1 MSRLL
6 DMIPKR
12 GPEAYEKF
20 MEILKTDYPWI
31 VENFRDRE
39 EDMKA
44 KGIGTIL
51 PVHEPNSSEINAYQK
66 TNKSD
71 INHYSEMI

>member
-1 MSRLL
+1 MTRLL

-20 MEILKTDYPWI
+20 MEALKPDYPWI
-31 VENFRDRE
+31 VENFKDRE

-44 KGIGTIL
+44 KGTIMWD
-51 PVHEPNSSEINAYQK
+51 
-66 TNKSD
+66 T
-71 INHYSEMI
+71 

>member
-44 KGIGTIL
+44 KGKRSIL
-51 PVHEPNSSEINAYQK
+51 PVREPNAK
-66 TNKSD
+66 L
-71 INHYSEMI
+71 YSIA

>member
-1 MSRLL
+1 MRNIKIKEKLLYPFQSEKDPEKQMTRLL

-20 MEILKTDYPWI
+20 MEALKPDYPWI
-31 VENFRDRE
+31 VENFKDRE

-44 KGIGTIL
+44 KGTIMWD
-51 PVHEPNSSEINAYQK
+51 
-66 TNKSD
+66 T
-71 INHYSEMI
+71 